1 MDGHACYNAP
11 LPVNIGNDQS
21 QCNIDG
27 PSKYVAPA
35 EVASN
40 PNPQQKTPSVLF
52 IGDSISA
59 NIDVKLLAH
68 STKTEFKQVRAYS
81 SIHDTISN
89 EWKMPAKFPNSNFT
103 SVVPAE
109 LQKGTFQS
117 LVLQAPSVDITN
129 LKTNVNPSK
138 YIKKWEQQTIL
149 SAKNFFS
156 VVENALKT
164 KPTLNKVV
172 ILKLI
177 PRYDPPS
184 VDPLGLKSD
193 LSKKFNAKLEE
204 LCRQSTFKSKVFVGS
219 HNIACTGALRESR
232 YLFIE
237 FYNSHSLFIA
247 GTGTQKQANLMG
259 SICSGMPGKRLTL

>member
-11 LPVNIGNDQS
+11 LPVNT
-21 QCNIDG
+21 
-27 PSKYVAPA
+27 A
-35 EVASN
+35 EVAFN
-40 PNPQQKTPSVLF
+40 PNPQQTTPSVLF

-109 LQKGTFQS
+109 LQKGTFQ
-117 LVLQAPSVDITN
+117 LMVLQAPSVEITN
-129 LKTNVNPSK
+129 LNTHINPSK
-138 YIKKWEQQTIL
+138 YIKLFEQHTDL

-156 VVENALKT
+156 VVENAFKT

-172 ILKLI
+172 ILPLI

-193 LSKKFNAKLEE
+193 LSKRFNKKLEE
-204 LCRQSTFKSKVFVGS
+204 ISIQSPFQSKIFIGCHNLECR
-219 HNIACTGALRESR
+219 GAIRESR
-232 YLFIE
+232 YLFVE
-237 FYNSHSLFIA
+237 F
-247 GTGTQKQANLMG
+247 
-259 SICSGMPGKRLTL
+259 

>member
-11 LPVNIGNDQS
+11 LPVNT
-21 QCNIDG
+21 
-27 PSKYVAPA
+27 A
-35 EVASN
+35 EVAFN
-40 PNPQQKTPSVLF
+40 PNPQQTTPSVLF

-89 EWKMPAKFPNSNFT
+89 EWKMPAKFPDSNFT

-138 YIKKWEQQTIL
+138 YIKKWEQQTVYL
-149 SAKNFFS
+149 PKTSS
-156 VVENALKT
+156 LLLKMH
-164 KPTLNKVV
+164 
-172 ILKLI
+172 LKLN
-177 PRYDPPS
+177 P
-184 VDPLGLKSD
+184 
-193 LSKKFNAKLEE
+193 
-204 LCRQSTFKSKVFVGS
+204 
-219 HNIACTGALRESR
+219 H
-232 YLFIE
+232 
-237 FYNSHSLFIA
+237 
-247 GTGTQKQANLMG
+247 
-259 SICSGMPGKRLTL
+259 

>member
-1 MDGHACYNAP
+1 MDNDACSHP
-11 LPVNIGNDQS
+11 TLPVNVKLS
-21 QCNIDG
+21 QCNIAL
-27 PSKYVAPA
+27 PSI
-35 EVASN
+35 SN
-40 PNPQQKTPSVLF
+40 SHQKFPSLKPKVLF

-59 NIDVKLLAH
+59 NVDIRLLAH
-68 STKTEFKQVRAYS
+68 ATEAEFHHVKAYS
-81 SIHDTISN
+81 SIKDTVSN
-89 EWKMPAKFPNSNFT
+89 ICKQAAKFPHANFT
-103 SVVPAE
+103 DVVPAE
-109 LQKGTFQS
+109 LQKGTYHS
-117 LVLQAPSVDITN
+117 LILQAPSVDITN
-129 LKTNVNPSK
+129 LKTNVNPAK
-138 YIKKWEQQTIL
+138 YIKYWEQHTIL

-247 GTGTQKQANLMG
+247 GTGTEKQANLMG

>member
-35 EVASN
+35 DVASN

-59 NIDVKLLAH
+59 NIDVKRLTCA
-68 STKTEFKQVRAYS
+68 TKTEFKQVRAYS
-81 SIHDTISN
+81 SINDTISN
-89 EWKMPAKFPNSNFT
+89 EWKMPAKFPQSNFKD
-103 SVVPAE
+103 VVPAE

-117 LVLQAPSVDITN
+117 LDLQAPSVDITN
-129 LKTNVNPSK
+129 LKTHCNPAK
-138 YIKKWEQQTIL
+138 YIKYFEQNTIL
-149 SAKNFFS
+149 AAKNFFS

-172 ILKLI
+172 ILKLN

-204 LCRQSTFKSKVFVGS
+204 LCMQSPFQSKVFIGS
-219 HNIACTGALRESR
+219 HNIDCTGAIRESR
-232 YLFIE
+232 YLFME
-237 FYNSHSLFIA
+237 FSISHSLFIA
-247 GTGTQKQANLMG
+247 GTGTQKQANLTG
-259 SICSGMPGKRLTL
+259 STCSGVPGKRLTL